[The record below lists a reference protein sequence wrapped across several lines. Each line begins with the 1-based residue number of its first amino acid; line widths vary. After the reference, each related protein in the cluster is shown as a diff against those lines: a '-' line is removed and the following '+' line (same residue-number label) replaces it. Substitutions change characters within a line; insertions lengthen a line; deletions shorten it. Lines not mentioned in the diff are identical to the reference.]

1 MVVGN
6 PTLGAVEPN
15 LTSRSPV
22 LPYID
27 TVALP
32 YEAKR
37 DFLKRVFDVCFSAV
51 VLVALSPL
59 FLLIAALI
67 KVISPNGPVIFGHE
81 RVGRSGEEFK
91 CYKFRT
97 MVPNAAQ
104 VLERLLDENP
114 MMRREYQKD
123 FKLKHDPR
131 IIPGIGH
138 FLRKTSLDEL
148 PQFFN
153 VLMGNMSV
161 IGPRPIVESEKEKY
175 GQYVHYLLTVKP
187 GISGL
192 WQVSGRNDITYS
204 ERVLLDMYYIK
215 KRNIAYDCGI
225 VLKTVFVMLFRKGAY

>member
-1 MVVGN
+1 MAIGN
-6 PTLGAVEPN
+6 PALGTVEPQSP
-15 LTSRSPV
+15 SRTPV

-27 TVALP
+27 TLSLP

-37 DFLKRVFDVCFSAV
+37 DVLKRAFDVCFSV
-51 VLVALSPL
+51 GVLLALSPL
-59 FLLIAALI
+59 FLLIAVLI
-67 KVISPNGPVIFGHE
+67 KAISPNGPVIFGHE

-97 MVPNAAQ
+97 MVPNAAA

-114 MMRREYQKD
+114 TMRREYQKD

-153 VLMGNMSV
+153 VLIGNMSV

-215 KRNIAYDCGI
+215 KHNIAYDSVI
-225 VLKTVFVMLFRKGAY
+225 VLRTIFVMLFRKGAY